1 MPLAKT
7 LPILHAGSCSCGAIT
22 IETVTE
28 PMLVVNCHCTKCRE
42 FTSESFSGTTLFWM
56 AAVHIKGFDSL
67 QFKQTS
73 VQFGLVGLNRGRCSK
88 CQDPAIDIGRGM
100 LGVFC
105 CPSAKV
111 LHLEPTA
118 NMFYDSGQKQGILG
132 LKTYYS
138 DFASNVFVYPILLF
152 KGIPQLWFLLIARI
166 EGKSCE

>member
-1 MPLAKT
+1 
-7 LPILHAGSCSCGAIT
+7 
-22 IETVTE
+22 
-28 PMLVVNCHCTKCRE
+28 
-42 FTSESFSGTTLFWM
+42 
-56 AAVHIKGFDSL
+56 
-67 QFKQTS
+67 
-73 VQFGLVGLNRGRCSK
+73 
-88 CQDPAIDIGRGM
+88 M

-118 NMFYDSGQKQGILG
+118 NMFYDSGQKQGTLG